1 MYSWDWAQENRGR
14 GHVYSVQGTQS
25 SYIFVAFTPNIKL
38 CTNGV
43 DEMVWEEGQ
52 ACYEL
57 LLWKSM
63 QQRTISLS
71 HTLIKV
77 VATMIGCLPN
87 TNHSSFHHLQIRIH
101 LLKSL
106 LCTACTKYKEMLIW
120 QHLYYQIILIY
131 IFIQYYTCITEITAL
146 YRTIYFVK
154 SDKPK
159 QKMYTVK
166 SHSSACLDH
175 TEVSVI

>member
-1 MYSWDWAQENRGR
+1 MFTVYKVHSQATFLWHSHPILSYAQTVLMKWCEKRGR
-14 GHVYSVQGTQS
+14 LAMNFCSEKVC
-25 SYIFVAFTPNIKL
+25 NK
-38 CTNGV
+38 
-43 DEMVWEEGQ
+43 GQ
-52 ACYEL
+52 
-57 LLWKSM
+57 
-63 QQRTISLS
+63 SLS

-77 VATMIGCLPN
+77 VATMICCLPN
-87 TNHSSFHHLQIRIH
+87 TNHSPFHHLQIRIH

>member
-1 MYSWDWAQENRGR
+1 MHKRCWWNDVRRGA
-14 GHVYSVQGTQS
+14 GLLWTSALKKYATKDNLSHTHL
-25 SYIFVAFTPNIKL
+25 FK
-38 CTNGV
+38 
-43 DEMVWEEGQ
+43 W
-52 ACYEL
+52 L
-57 LLWKSM
+57 LLWFVVFLI
-63 QQRTISLS
+63 QTIHRFIICKLEF
-71 HTLIKV
+71 TYL
-77 VATMIGCLPN
+77 
-87 TNHSSFHHLQIRIH
+87 
-101 LLKSL
+101 SL